1 MLSDITLQEYSNQL
15 IIISHIT
22 LQEYSNQI
30 MLSDITP
37 QEYSNQIIFISDKSV
52 KDYSNQIIFLSGIT
66 LQKYSNQII
75 SIVICYFQKAV
86 EVSVILLSV
95 SHFNSVF
102 IVLLQT
108 EPTSR
113 DTQMRVNFYR
123 RSFIAL
129 HTS

>member
-1 MLSDITLQEYSNQL
+1 
-15 IIISHIT
+15 
-22 LQEYSNQI
+22 

-37 QEYSNQIIFISDKSV
+37 QEYSNQIIPIA
-52 KDYSNQIIFLSGIT
+52 
-66 LQKYSNQII
+66 
-75 SIVICYFQKAV
+75 ICYLQKAV
-86 EVSVILLSV
+86 EVKVILFCV

-102 IVLLQT
+102 IVMLQT

-113 DTQMRVNFYR
+113 YTQLRVNFYR